1 MHPPLEPAL
10 YETVRL
16 RLRPWRDEDRL
27 PYAALNADPEVREYF
42 PGVLDFAGSE
52 AERERIQAR
61 IEQQGWG
68 FWAVELKETGAFIG
82 FTGLNASEG
91 LPCSPCVEIGWRLAR
106 AYWGKGYASEA
117 AREALRIGFE
127 QLALDEIIAFTALG
141 NHRSRAVMER
151 LGMRTRKTSIIPVS
165 LLATPCAGTA
175 CTGSTMWT
183 GSAPDLGRFTR
194 PASCRPFLCPR
205 WSDARS
211 PR

>member
-1 MHPPLEPAL
+1 MRPPLEPAL

-82 FTGLNASEG
+82 FTGLNAPKG
-91 LPCSPCVEIGWRLAR
+91 LPCSPCVEIGWRLVR
-106 AYWGKGYASEA
+106 AYWGKGYASEV
-117 AREALRIGFE
+117 ARKALRIGFE
-127 QLALDEIIAFTALG
+127 QLALDKIVAFTALSIQ
-141 NHRSRAVMER
+141 RSRAVMER
-151 LGMRTRKTSIIPVS
+151 LGMQNTQEDFDHPRVP
-165 LLATPCAGTA
+165 AGHPLRRHCLYRLTH
-175 CTGSTMWT
+175 TDWQRRLT
-183 GSAPDLGRFTR
+183 
-194 PASCRPFLCPR
+194 
-205 WSDARS
+205 
-211 PR
+211 